1 MNSQKAEPELSL
13 GGSQVGGV
21 RQCTVS
27 ETPSN
32 RSSAELS
39 QADTSGDDLWIA
51 KIIFIETLIHKHIFM
66 AFFLFCFVGFVTGLH
81 HRGLVSSDLASP
93 VSAFTFLLHICD
105 RTVCLENVLSP
116 WCL

>member
-13 GGSQVGGV
+13 GGSQIGGV

-39 QADTSGDDLWIA
+39 QADTSGDDLRIA
-51 KIIFIETLIHKHIFM
+51 KIIFIETLIHKNIYYGF
-66 AFFLFCFVGFVTGLH
+66 FCFVGFVTGLH
-81 HRGLVSSDLASP
+81 QRGLVFSDLSSP
-93 VSAFTFLLHICD
+93 VSAFTFVLHICD
-105 RTVCLENVLSP
+105 KTVCLENVLSP